1 MTVEQIN
8 DRLVS
13 KLVNNELVI
22 LPFGDFQVSYFVTNW
37 SFLGRILI
45 GTLPISFRNWTY
57 MCYISHMMAFG
68 MLLMMG
74 KVVFDKT
81 QLWPKKSRF
90 DVQILDISPDF
101 VAQNFRTGKR

>member
-37 SFLGRILI
+37 SFLGRTVIQL
-45 GTLPISFRNWTY
+45 LNCVNHKNRNISYYSFYSLQFPQITQAK
-57 MCYISHMMAFG
+57 H
-68 MLLMMG
+68 LTVKEKL
-74 KVVFDKT
+74 VVELEDK
-81 QLWPKKSRF
+81 LY
-90 DVQILDISPDF
+90 DG
-101 VAQNFRTGKR
+101 A